1 MFSVII
7 LSLFLISIPLY
18 SLLRITTP
26 YDDRIDDEQQMLFL
40 HHHSGPS

>member
-1 MFSVII
+1 MLSIII

-18 SLLRITTP
+18 SLLRISTP

-40 HHHSGPS
+40 RRHSGSS